1 MPVIGIL
8 SFVIAVILA
17 VLAYYFVFPKLN
29 VEYEY
34 IILNHDLQ
42 IDAIYNK
49 SKRKRL
55 KNLDIQSAEII
66 APKGSPRLHSYK
78 PDKVYDYSSG
88 NPSGKAYAIMMPMD
102 QNKCLPLYRARCEDD
117 RSYETVDGDE
127 DVSGLNSCLF
137 QRLCNIPGR
146 KYQIDQRT
154 RKKDGTASPCR
165 PALPQDLNGCNG
177 ERICSFIGTRISFL
191 LTSRTNAFRNAPAL
205 THGSRSSVFFA
216 GSSDR

>member
-1 MPVIGIL
+1 MNDALYEQLISRRPKPYDLPLRILIILVIVAVAVLGMPFVGIL

-49 SKRKRL
+49 AKRKRL
-55 KNLDIQSAEII
+55 KNLDIQGAEII

-102 QNKCLPLYRARCEDD
+102 QKNICIYIEPDAKMIDHMKQWM
-117 RSYETVDGDE
+117 GMKM
-127 DVSGLNSCLF
+127 F
-137 QRLCNIPGR
+137 Q
-146 KYQIDQRT
+146 D
-154 RKKDGTASPCR
+154 
-165 PALPQDLNGCNG
+165 
-177 ERICSFIGTRISFL
+177 
-191 LTSRTNAFRNAPAL
+191 
-205 THGSRSSVFFA
+205 
-216 GSSDR
+216 

>member
-1 MPVIGIL
+1 MNDALYEQLIARRPKPYDLPLRILIILVIVAVAVLGMPFIGIL

-88 NPSGKAYAIMMPMD
+88 NPFGKAYAIMMPMD
-102 QNKCLPLYRARCEDD
+102 QKNVCIYIEPDAKMIDHMKQWM
-117 RSYETVDGDE
+117 GMKM
-127 DVSGLNSCLF
+127 F
-137 QRLCNIPGR
+137 Q
-146 KYQIDQRT
+146 D
-154 RKKDGTASPCR
+154 
-165 PALPQDLNGCNG
+165 
-177 ERICSFIGTRISFL
+177 
-191 LTSRTNAFRNAPAL
+191 
-205 THGSRSSVFFA
+205 
-216 GSSDR
+216 